1 MRALR
6 QLRFDYAERMAPLAL
21 ARALASELEVVPPRD
36 VLLALYGVP
45 LVRRLSC
52 SRVHSHRKVSLVH
65 TETCCL

>member
-36 VLLALYGVP
+36 VHLALYGVP
-45 LVRRLSC
+45 LVWPF
-52 SRVHSHRKVSLVH
+52 
-65 TETCCL
+65 